1 MAKNPMDENPEKSP
15 FWSPTTKLVIGL
27 TLAAIAFGLFV
38 SFRAFL
44 GPIFFAVIIS
54 YLFYPWAIRIHHYAH
69 IPWRITVTLMY
80 LLALIGLI
88 SLVTWGGITLVEQIQ
103 NLITF
108 LQGAV
113 ANLPDFIAKL
123 TAQPQLIGP
132 FTLDW
137 AKLDV
142 VTLLNQA
149 LAIVQPI
156 LAQAG
161 TLVGTIA
168 GSAASIVGWTFF
180 AFILSYFIVSETHVT
195 RRGTIKLQVPGYT
208 ADFKRIGQELTI
220 IWNAFLRGQLLV
232 FLITTAIYTCTLGIL
247 GVRYYF
253 GLALLA
259 GLGKF
264 LPYIGPVISLTT
276 DAIVS
281 LSQGYTI
288 FGLQPQTYALIVV
301 ATAWISDAM
310 IDNFISPRIFS
321 NVLKIHPA
329 AVMVTALV
337 AFNFIGIIGMVL
349 AAPVIA
355 TVKLIFDYI
364 VHKLLDM
371 DPWADFERTT
381 PPAPLHQ
388 VVMHYLTTGWNIAR
402 EIAARAR
409 SWWNRLRKQNASD

>member
-1 MAKNPMDENPEKSP
+1 MNENPEKSP

-44 GPIFFAVIIS
+44 GPIFFAIIIS
-54 YLFYPWAIRIHHYAH
+54 YLFYPWAIRIHHFAH
-69 IPWRITVTLMY
+69 IPWRVTVTLMY
-80 LLALIGLI
+80 LMALIGLI
-88 SLVTWGGITLVEQIQ
+88 SLITWGGITLVEQIQ
-103 NLITF
+103 NLISF

-123 TAQPQLIGP
+123 TAQPQVIGP

-149 LAIVQPI
+149 LAMVQPI

-195 RRGTIKLQVPGYT
+195 RRNTIKLQVPGYT
-208 ADFKRIGQELTI
+208 ADFSRIGQELTI
-220 IWNAFLRGQLLV
+220 IWNAFLRGQLFV

-288 FGLQPQTYALIVV
+288 FGLMPQTYALIVV

-355 TVKLIFDYI
+355 TVKLIFDYT

-388 VVMHYLTTGWNIAR
+388 VFMHYLTTGWNIAR

-409 SWWNRLRKQNASD
+409 SWWKHLRKQNASD